1 MCFLTAW
8 ELSEFILLREKKF
21 QCFFKRVNDTFSVI
35 FFKEPKVLPI
45 NLQIWI
51 EYVDFIQRTKE
62 SGIFRTF
69 TLTLNIS
76 ELKRKHFRM
85 SGDAFQMMIIIY
97 GQSRRLERQM
107 ELWYAKGFVLK
118 RCKYDALAKNMEPNQ
133 TDLKCWR
140 FLERKSKWQ
149 IQVITFLHLLHL
161 RFCLV
166 QFRLNECNRVVVMT
180 VAIFHV
186 PKSCPK
192 IESPH
197 SPFPI

>member
-8 ELSEFILLREKKF
+8 ELSEFVLLREKKF

-107 ELWYAKGFVLK
+107 ELWYAKGFISN
-118 RCKYDALAKNMEPNQ
+118 RCKYDALAK
-133 TDLKCWR
+133 
-140 FLERKSKWQ
+140 
-149 IQVITFLHLLHL
+149 I
-161 RFCLV
+161 
-166 QFRLNECNRVVVMT
+166 CNR
-180 VAIFHV
+180 I
-186 PKSCPK
+186 KSIWSVKDFSNENPNDRYKSLLSFISC
-192 IESPH
+192 ICA
-197 SPFPI
+197 FV